1 MSAVRTRAAYRLGIF
16 FGGHI
21 LGQSEPFDLTA
32 NECEE
37 RAINRLANYEML
49 SVEEKLDALK
59 DTRELL
65 RIANAKRWR
74 EHEEFPRR
82 YERPASPFAATQPVI
97 RGR

>member
-1 MSAVRTRAAYRLGIF
+1 MPEPNPARDQISVRQDLFWKPARAAFASASFRR
-16 FGGHI
+16 HI

-59 DTRELL
+59 DARELL
-65 RIANAKRWR
+65 CMANARRWR
-74 EHEEFPRR
+74 ESEG
-82 YERPASPFAATQPVI
+82 VV
-97 RGR
+97 